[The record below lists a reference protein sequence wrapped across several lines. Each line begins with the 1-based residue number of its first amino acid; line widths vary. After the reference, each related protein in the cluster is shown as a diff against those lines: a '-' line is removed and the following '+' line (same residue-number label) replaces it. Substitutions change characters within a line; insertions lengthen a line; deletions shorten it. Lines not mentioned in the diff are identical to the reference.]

1 MVDNA
6 NEVLVGVDDKN
17 RVNFIFVHYAQYFR
31 YLGGG
36 KYSLW
41 RAGLTPCGR
50 RTVPANVPWRAGC
63 RRLL

>member
-41 RAGLTPCGR
+41 RAGHD
-50 RTVPANVPWRAGC
+50 V
-63 RRLL
+63 